1 MCIAIS
7 LQQTIIT
14 FERKRETERKGGE
27 RERERELD
35 SFGSYKVYFSLT
47 IAVPRTARKSQEAGT
62 QRRAISVIK

>member
-1 MCIAIS
+1 MHRYLSPADDNHIR
-7 LQQTIIT
+7 
-14 FERKRETERKGGE
+14 EKKRDREKGEG